1 MKKIIGKIINFL
13 LVALIIFAAGILVL
27 VGVNAKS
34 GKATTVFG
42 YGFMAVQT
50 GSMTP
55 EYPIGSVIIIKETD
69 ASELEVKDVI
79 TFYSSN
85 PNLNNMIV
93 THRIMEITDD
103 GDGTYSFVT
112 QGDANEIP
120 DEYSAQ
126 SEKLIG
132 KVVAKS
138 NLMEK
143 LMKVRENPAIFLLV
157 VVLPMCFIITLE
169 LVNISKKMNEKTNNE
184 DDEKKKKQ

>member
-1 MKKIIGKIINFL
+1 MKKVIGKIINTL

-34 GKATTVFG
+34 GKATTVLG

-55 EYPIGSVIIIKETD
+55 EYPIGSVIVIKETD
-69 ASELEVKDVI
+69 PSELEVKDVI

-103 GDGTYSFVT
+103 GDGTYSLVT

-120 DEYSAQ
+120 DEYSAE
-126 SEKLIG
+126 SEKIIG

-169 LVNISKKMNEKTNNE
+169 LVNISKKMNEKTNE

>member
-1 MKKIIGKIINFL
+1 MKKILGKIINTL

-55 EYPIGSVIIIKETD
+55 EYPIGSVIIIKQTD

-120 DEYSAQ
+120 DEYPAQ
-126 SEKLIG
+126 SEKIIG

-169 LVNISKKMNEKTNNE
+169 FVNISKKLNEKTNE

>member
-1 MKKIIGKIINFL
+1 M
-13 LVALIIFAAGILVL
+13 VL

-34 GKATTVFG
+34 GKATTVLG

-50 GSMTP
+50 GSMSP
-55 EYPIGSVIIIKETD
+55 EYPIGAVIVVKETD
-69 ASELEVKDVI
+69 GANLKEQDVI

-93 THRIMEITDD
+93 THRIMEIIDD
-103 GDGTYSFVT
+103 GDGTYSYVT
-112 QGDANEIP
+112 KGDANDIN

-132 KVVAKS
+132 KVVGKS
-138 NLMEK
+138 TLLQK
-143 LMKVRENPAIFLLV
+143 LMTVRENPAVFLLV

-169 LVNISKKMNEKTNNE
+169 LVNISKKMNESKDE
-184 DDEKKKKQ
+184 DDKKKDKQ

>member
-1 MKKIIGKIINFL
+1 MKKVIGKIINFV
-13 LVALIIFAAGILVL
+13 LVALIIFAASVLVL

-34 GKATTVFG
+34 GKATTVLG

-55 EYPIGSVIIIKETD
+55 DYPIGSVIIIKETD
-69 ASELEVKDVI
+69 ASELEVNDVV

-85 PNLNNMIV
+85 PSLNNMIV

-103 GDGTYSFVT
+103 GDGTYSFLT
-112 QGDANEIP
+112 QGDANPIP
-120 DEYSAQ
+120 DEYPAQ
-126 SEKLIG
+126 SEKIIG

-143 LMKVRENPAIFLLV
+143 LIKVRENPAIFLLV
-157 VVLPMCFIITLE
+157 IVLPMCFIITLE
-169 LVNISKKMNEKTNNE
+169 FVHISKKMNEKTNE
-184 DDEKKKKQ
+184 DDENKKKQ

>member
-1 MKKIIGKIINFL
+1 MKKVLGKIINVVLVSLILFAVAILL
-13 LVALIIFAAGILVL
+13 LVGY
-27 VGVNAKS
+27 NAKN

-55 EYPIGSVIIIKETD
+55 EYPVGTVIIIKETD
-69 ASELEVKDVI
+69 ASQLKEKDVI

-85 PNLNNMIV
+85 PSLGNMIV
-93 THRIMEITDD
+93 THRIMEVTDD

-112 QGDANEIP
+112 QGDANVIP
-120 DEYSAQ
+120 DEYPAQ

-132 KVVAKS
+132 RVVGKS
-138 NLMEK
+138 TIMQK
-143 LMKVRENPAIFLLV
+143 LMTLRENPAVFLV
-157 VVLPMCFIITLE
+157 VIVLPMCIIITME
-169 LVNISKKMNEKTNNE
+169 MINISKKMNEKNNE